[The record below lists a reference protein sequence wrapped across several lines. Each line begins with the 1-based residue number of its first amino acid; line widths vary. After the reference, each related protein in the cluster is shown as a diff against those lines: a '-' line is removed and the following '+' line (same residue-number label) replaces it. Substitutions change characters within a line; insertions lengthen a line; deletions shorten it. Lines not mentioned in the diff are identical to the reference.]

1 MNQKSNLIKGYL
13 FVIASAVIFGCMPLI
28 TKGMYADGMNSM
40 SVVVCRN
47 LLSLPMLGI
56 LGWRQNGNLKIS
68 AKALPSIVFLAI
80 LGPLA
85 TPLLLFSSYQYISS
99 GTATVFHFVY
109 PAMVILLGMIFLKR
123 RSSWKQ
129 LLCVVICVAGIALFY
144 DPAQKLDLTG
154 SALALLSGLAYAGY
168 ILLLSVFRFR
178 EISGFKLNF
187 YVASVSSVILLVICL
202 AGNMLTMPTSIVGWI
217 CAFAMA
223 MVVNGC
229 AMVLFQQGTFLIG
242 GERASI
248 LSTFEPITGVVV
260 GILAFQEAVGP
271 GMLVGTVLVI
281 LASIL
286 IAVFDM
292 KKEG

>member
-1 MNQKSNLIKGYL
+1 MQKKGSLLKGYL
-13 FVIASAVIFGCMPLI
+13 MVIASAVIFGCMPLI

-40 SVVVCRN
+40 SVVMCRN

-56 LGWRQNGNLKIS
+56 LGWRQNGSLKIS
-68 AKALPSIVFLAI
+68 KKALPSIFFLAV

-85 TPLLLFSSYQYISS
+85 TPLLLFSSYRYISS

-109 PAMVILLGMIFLKR
+109 PAMVILLGAVLLKR
-123 RSSWKQ
+123 KSTWKQ
-129 LLCVVICVAGIALFY
+129 LLCVVLCVLGIGLFY
-144 DPAQKLDLTG
+144 DPVQKIDLAG

-168 ILLLSVFRFR
+168 ILLLSVFRYKD
-178 EISGFKLNF
+178 ISGFKLSF
-187 YVASVSSVILLVICL
+187 CVSAISAVILLVICL
-202 AGNMLTMPTSIVGWI
+202 AGNMLTLPKTVTGWL
-217 CAFAMA
+217 CALAMA
-223 MVVNGC
+223 MVVNGG

-248 LSTFEPITGVVV
+248 LSTFEPITGVVI
-260 GILAFQEAVGP
+260 GILAFGEPVGP
-271 GMLVGTVLVI
+271 GMLTGTVLVI

-292 KKEG
+292 KKG